1 MRFSRNIGHVLPK
14 AAVAAHMAVH
24 CRGARQV
31 QLLEKSATIIEI
43 SENQG
48 EEAELDM
55 MKAVADA
62 TASRKI
68 DVFLVHEHYCRKLQ
82 ELCVYE
88 VFTWTLGF
96 ALLPWLTC

>member
-1 MRFSRNIGHVLPK
+1 
-14 AAVAAHMAVH
+14 MAVH
-24 CRGARQV
+24 CRGARRV

-68 DVFLVHEHYCRKLQ
+68 DVFLVH
-82 ELCVYE
+82 
-88 VFTWTLGF
+88 
-96 ALLPWLTC
+96 

>member
-48 EEAELDM
+48 EEAESDM

-68 DVFLVHEHYCRKLQ
+68 DVFLVH
-82 ELCVYE
+82 
-88 VFTWTLGF
+88 
-96 ALLPWLTC
+96 